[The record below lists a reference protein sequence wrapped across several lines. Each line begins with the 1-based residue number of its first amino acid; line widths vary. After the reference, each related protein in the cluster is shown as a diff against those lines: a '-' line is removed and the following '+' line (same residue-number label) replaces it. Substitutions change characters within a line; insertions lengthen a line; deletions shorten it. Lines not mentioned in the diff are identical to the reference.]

1 VRERQITVPISSNPI
16 NYSNY
21 GAVVEM
27 YPRFCALERE
37 NFKNFTVVLTSK
49 EFVLIVWNKDDSDK
63 HMYFT
68 AVEKS

>member
-1 VRERQITVPISSNPI
+1 
-16 NYSNY
+16 
-21 GAVVEM
+21 M

-37 NFKNFTVVLTSK
+37 NFKNFAIVLTSK